1 MRALPPAFV
10 YRGPRTGPRA
20 SIGTILAEAT
30 ARRHYAAVLDTPLA
44 EAPCSQA
51 ICIGSA
57 LSNERIY

>member
-51 ICIGSA
+51 I
-57 LSNERIY
+57 